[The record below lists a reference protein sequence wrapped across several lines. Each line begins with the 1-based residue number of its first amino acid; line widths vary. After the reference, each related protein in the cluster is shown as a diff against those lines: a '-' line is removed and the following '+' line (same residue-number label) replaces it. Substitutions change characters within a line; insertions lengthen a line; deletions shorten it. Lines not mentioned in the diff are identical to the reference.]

1 MADAPEKPHRRWYR
15 LTPEHCVVALLAL
28 EGLLWLSERFRW
40 FAFNQHKGWT
50 VLICLATVGAAF
62 VLMFLWFLSALIFR
76 WRFQFSIRSLFVL
89 TVVVAIPSAWLAT
102 EMKAARKQRETV
114 EEIERAGGQ
123 AAYDDGQ
130 NYPCDVSLT
139 YIVPPCPLPSQILP
153 LSPHIIPPAQ
163 PVLPP
168 PALIMLLPP
177 VPFIFLV
184 PPLTLVPLSRQS
196 RPSCEGCWETR
207 MFVSVREVEFPDSEA
222 GDAEIETL
230 KGLTRLQDLRL
241 NNTKVSDAGL
251 KHLKGLGQLQLAI
264 PLQHQGR

>member
-139 YIVPPCPLPSQILP
+139 YIVPPCAVAVPN
-153 LSPHIIPPAQ
+153 PPAVASYH
-163 PVLPP
+163 PARATSPSAPGPYNAP
-168 PALIMLLPP
+168 PAGALYIPCSPTYISPP
-177 VPFIFLV
+177 VPPEPTFLRRLLGDENV
-184 PPLTLVPLSRQS
+184 RQREGGRVSR
-196 RPSCEGCWETR
+196 
-207 MFVSVREVEFPDSEA
+207 
-222 GDAEIETL
+222 
-230 KGLTRLQDLRL
+230 
-241 NNTKVSDAGL
+241 
-251 KHLKGLGQLQLAI
+251 LG
-264 PLQHQGR
+264 GR